1 MFRKTLFVLALKV
14 FIPSLLFAAPEIE
27 LPPNVAAAW
36 PGFVTL
42 TAKTTQKEVVWFSV
56 SPEFQLVPA
65 EILKDSKYALG
76 SASRPGRYM
85 VLAWTA
91 EGGVPSKPAVCW
103 VTVGDPAPTPP
114 IPVPPTPL
122 PPTPVP
128 PIPAPMGF
136 RVILVHESNPMPT
149 TAEEKK
155 ALVRQ
160 HNMLHSLAVEEYLT
174 KKCIGGRAGWKRWD
188 QNIDVSNA
196 DATWQSLWKA
206 SKPIIVTTKLPAI
219 VVAKDQVAEVYSIA
233 DLSEQQLL
241 DFLKMF
247 GGH

>member
-1 MFRKTLFVLALKV
+1 MFRKALFALVLL
-14 FIPSLLFAAPEIE
+14 PSLLFAAPEVE
-27 LPPNVAAAW
+27 LPSAVSAAW

-42 TAKTTQKEVVWFSV
+42 TAKTAQKEVVWFSV
-56 SPEFQLVPA
+56 SSEFQLVPA

-114 IPVPPTPL
+114 IPPVPVPPIPV

-136 RVILVHESNPMPT
+136 RV
-149 TAEEKK
+149 
-155 ALVRQ
+155 ALVYESSVVMSKQ
-160 HNMLHSLAVEEYLT
+160 QLNTLYSNTVEDYLT
-174 KKCIGGRAGWKRWD
+174 KKCAGGRAGWKRWD
-188 QNIDVSNA
+188 KDIDVTQA
-196 DATWQSLWKA
+196 DATWQALWKA
-206 SKPIIVTTKLPAI
+206 SKPIIASTKLPCI

-233 DLSEQQLL
+233 EMSEQQLR
-241 DFLKMF
+241 DFLVMF
-247 GGH
+247 AGN